1 MNNWKDT
8 LNMLRPFYRGLPVI
22 AVIMIVAVLAMSKYL
37 NYVTPMYESVSKIKL
52 ADVKE
57 GAASATMY
65 KDFDVFASSNKIG
78 AEVEVIKSPV
88 VIRKALGN
96 LNIQTTIFRIGD
108 FRNTE
113 LYDQSPLRIMTNIKD
128 QKLFDKPFAV
138 TLKNNNVL
146 DITTPNAEKI
156 EGKLSEVIHAKG
168 IDILIVLNDSL
179 ISKKPGLLINDNY
192 QFIVHSENKLI
203 DEIRE
208 TIDVMAA
215 DKEIP
220 IIRIAYTSAVPQKS
234 ADIVNEIS
242 QAYINDYIT
251 EKYKTADTTV
261 DFLNKELNNYNNKLS
276 ASENAIESYKYEKGI
291 ISIPQ
296 ETESDLRKISELK
309 KQLAN
314 AKMSLVSIDSLNNYV
329 QRGRNNFLELAPNFE
344 AYNDLLSTEIV
355 KKMKALQAEK
365 RDLLLKYTPEN
376 EKVLIVDEKLKDM
389 NDYLVEGIKNSRE
402 NLQVKYNELDNAIKD
417 AESAFADMPSKQ
429 KNMVIL
435 DRNFGL
441 NEDIYKFLHE
451 KRTDAEITRAAN
463 ISFHRILAAGEVPTS
478 AVSPNVTLLK
488 AVAGFLGFLGGI
500 FLIYLVHFIK
510 GRVND
515 LNSIQR
521 SSDTPVLSAIP
532 FLSKEKNRELFFDK
546 TALEIEIKRWLGP
559 GSVIVCSSFDKNEGK
574 RFVATALAKSIENLG
589 KKVLLVDV
597 DSTIAGSASNEL
609 NLVSLPV
616 SGLKWKQPEVWKK
629 LIDKW
634 KEDNDVV
641 VIKNAPLKKESSSL
655 LAMASGTLN
664 LFLLDSRNTRKS
676 RIEEAD
682 LLKEDLQI
690 PNMQF
695 LLNRN
700 GYTPTLFRQALGF
713 ARRIFKKK

>member
-8 LNMLRPFYRGLPVI
+8 LNMLRPFYRGLPII
-22 AVIMIVAVLAMSKYL
+22 AVIMIVAVLTMSKYL

-65 KDFDVFASSNKIG
+65 KDFDVFATTNKIG
-78 AEVEVIKSPV
+78 AEVEVVKSPV
-88 VIRKALGN
+88 VIKKALSN

-113 LYDQSPLRIMTNIKD
+113 LYDQSPLRIMTDIKD
-128 QKLFDKPFAV
+128 QKLFDKAFAV
-138 TLKNNNVL
+138 TVKNNSIL

-156 EGKLSEVIHAKG
+156 EGKINEVIHAKG
-168 IDILIVLNDSL
+168 VDILIVFNDSL
-179 ISKKPGLLINDNY
+179 ISRKPGLLINDNY

-215 DKEIP
+215 DKEVP

-234 ADIVNEIS
+234 ADIVNQIS
-242 QAYINDYIT
+242 EAYINDYIS

-261 DFLNKELNNYNNKLS
+261 DFLNKELHNYNTKLAS
-276 ASENAIESYKYEKGI
+276 SENEIEDYKHKEGI
-291 ISIPQ
+291 VDIPQ
-296 ETESDLRKISELK
+296 EIDATLKKVGDLK

-314 AKMSLVSIDSLNNYV
+314 VKMSLASIDSLNNYV
-329 QRGRNNFLELAPNFE
+329 QRGKDNFLDLAPNFE

-355 KKMKALQAEK
+355 KKMKTLQSEK

-376 EKVLIVDEKLKDM
+376 EKVQVVDQKLKDM
-389 NDYLVEGIKNSRE
+389 DDYLLEGIKNSKAD
-402 NLQVKYNELDNAIKD
+402 LQIKYDELDLAIKN
-417 AESAFADMPSKQ
+417 AESAFASMPSKQ

-463 ISFHRILAAGEVPTS
+463 ISFHRILAAGEVPTTP
-478 AVSPNVTLLK
+478 VSPNVTLLK

-521 SSDTPVLSAIP
+521 SSDTPVLAAIP
-532 FLSKEKNRELFFDK
+532 FLSKEKGRELFFDK
-546 TALEIEIKRWLGP
+546 TAIEIEIKKWLSP

-574 RFVATALAKSIENLG
+574 RFVAVSLAKSIENLG

-597 DSTIAGSASNEL
+597 DSTIGEAIPNEV
-609 NLVSLPV
+609 NMVSLPA
-616 SGLKWKQPEVWKK
+616 SGLKWKQPDVWKN
-629 LIDKW
+629 LVSKW
-634 KEDNDVV
+634 KEDNEVI
-641 VIKNAPLKKESSSL
+641 VIKNAPLKKESSSM

-695 LLNRN
+695 LLNRS
-700 GYTPTLFRQALGF
+700 GYTPTLFTQAF
-713 ARRIFKKK
+713 DITKRIFKKK